1 MYSKINLCFFLF
13 RRKSNGKTYT
23 TLVVETYLSGNLRL
37 GGLPLSGTPQSELGP
52 NLTCRVPTKFC
63 HFEGIFRDKIL
74 LFLRECNC
82 QIHYNTFLQNFRENI
97 FFFSTLNLT
106 WDGNSVSTL
115 CDGQGRPRGLLS
127 NISPSHQPQI

>member
-1 MYSKINLCFFLF
+1 MYSKINLCFFYSVENQMA
-13 RRKSNGKTYT
+13 RPIQYT

-82 QIHYNTFLQNFRENI
+82 QIYYCTYITIHSYKIFVPI
-97 FFFSTLNLT
+97 FFHLNSKSNLGWELSFYTL
-106 WDGNSVSTL
+106 
-115 CDGQGRPRGLLS
+115 
-127 NISPSHQPQI
+127 